1 MLKGAKKKKNSGGD
15 NTITELKNSLEM
27 EGFNSKL
34 KQTEGRISKLEDRS
48 FEIVESEDQEE
59 KKNDEK

>member
-1 MLKGAKKKKNSGGD
+1 
-15 NTITELKNSLEM
+15 M

-59 KKNDEK
+59 KKNDEKWIEPEGFTGHHQKDQYIQL